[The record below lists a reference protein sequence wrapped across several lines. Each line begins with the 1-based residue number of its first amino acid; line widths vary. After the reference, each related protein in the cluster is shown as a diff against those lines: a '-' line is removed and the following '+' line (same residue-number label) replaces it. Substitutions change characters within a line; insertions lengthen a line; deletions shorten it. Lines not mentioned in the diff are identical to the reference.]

1 MQKNYP
7 TITSVARAM
16 KVLQKLGCC
25 LQIEVGIVRVDLC
38 RTVLML
44 RRTLGL
50 SWAHTWKE
58 GHSTAL
64 QSTKSTLL
72 LDSRLLYT

>member
-1 MQKNYP
+1 MQKTYP
-7 TITSVARAM
+7 TITSVARAI

-25 LQIEVGIVRVDLC
+25 LQIEVGIVRVYLC

-44 RRTLGL
+44 GRTLGL
-50 SWAHTWKE
+50 SWAHTRKE

-72 LDSRLLYT
+72 LESRFLHA